1 MTVSLVNTDTKN
13 PARYDGEFQVRNL
26 NRTNFTIYQQILWD
40 SPWFNQ
46 GTYICTGK

>member
-1 MTVSLVNTDTKN
+1 MTVSLVNTDINN
-13 PARYDGEFQVRNL
+13 PQRYDGEFQVRNL
-26 NRTNFTIYQQILWD
+26 NKANFTIYQQILWD